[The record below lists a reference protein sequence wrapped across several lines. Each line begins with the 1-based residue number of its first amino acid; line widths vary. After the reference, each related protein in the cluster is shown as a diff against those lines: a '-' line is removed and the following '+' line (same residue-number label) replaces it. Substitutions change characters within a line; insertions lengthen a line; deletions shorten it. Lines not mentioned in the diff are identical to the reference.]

1 MIKEG
6 LQESKDYII
15 CTKSSYEYLN
25 SIYSHKLPEIIRY
38 SIPINENDSIIEVT
52 LKTLNLVIYPP
63 ISLTKGLDRA
73 LVVSHNETIKIV
85 IDIIKYNLT
94 PYFDS
99 ASFDRVTI
107 RL

>member
-52 LKTLNLVIYPP
+52 LKTLNALSRSVSV
-63 ISLTKGLDRA
+63 SLSLSFSFSP
-73 LVVSHNETIKIV
+73 LSHTHPHSRSQVKKI
-85 IDIIKYNLT
+85 IDISRQLFIFIMKK
-94 PYFDS
+94 
-99 ASFDRVTI
+99 I
-107 RL
+107 H